1 MMIPVS
7 FRRRSLLTVGAL
19 ALAIGA
25 GPALAQAQTQAKT
38 QTPAKTSAPIEIR
51 AGAAEIAGGA
61 IDGGSGPMVL
71 TGGVQIDR
79 DGSRL
84 VADTATYDPEGASS
98 ASGGVVLT
106 TAQGG
111 VVFADEVVLAP
122 DLQSGLIKG
131 FATRI
136 ENVEFGDGFTPGE
149 VKIAADSAILFS
161 PTVAELNK
169 VIYTPCTIC
178 EADGVTPKAPTWSIA
193 ADQMQVDQDRHLVYL
208 KDAYFQVRG
217 RRVTP
222 TIPYMFAPDQT
233 APRTSGLLPPRLD
246 TRRHGLNWEQR
257 YYQVLSPSADL
268 TIGPQI
274 STNLNPFLNLDLRKR
289 FWSGT
294 TETRAGY
301 TFEQDIEPS
310 GLKFGPHTSRSYLLA
325 NGDFRPVDDWRLGY
339 TAERVSDPFLFDKYG
354 QSDVFV
360 PRGLYFADDH
370 RLISQAYAVRQTP
383 LSYFSATAISV
394 QGLRPTDFN
403 RTFPIIAPLVEAR
416 FEPSGPIAGGRLR
429 IVASAVSL
437 QREQAVS
444 PTLTPPP
451 NAPGIDSR
459 RASLNLDWRRTDTL
473 ASGLR
478 LSPFLLAR
486 GDLYSLDDLPAPS
499 AKRANL
505 SQGQASVGFDLTD
518 PLIRRDPS
526 STTIVEPLLQG
537 VLATKADIDPRIPNE
552 DSQVLEFDETNLM
565 SPDKFSGYDR
575 YVGGPQ
581 LNLGVRVTTNFDSG
595 KMVSGLIGRS
605 FADEGDAA
613 LYPARSG
620 LAEHASDWIAAVE
633 AAPRRNMTLFARARF
648 DADDGSVRRIE
659 AGIDLQNSHTDGYI
673 RYLRDDMDA
682 TGQER
687 QDLDLNIETK
697 VSDHWGVSAYAV
709 RDLEGSGWRRRDFG
723 VYYQDDC
730 LRFDVVYRHRDEFTN
745 TAAGAPSVR
754 PASSLTFGLTLATLG
769 NTR

>member
-1 MMIPVS
+1 MIPLS
-7 FRRRSLLTVGAL
+7 FRSRSLLTVGAL
-19 ALAIGA
+19 ALAVAA
-25 GPALAQAQTQAKT
+25 GPGLAQAQTQD
-38 QTPAKTSAPIEIR
+38 KTSGPIEIN
-51 AGAAEIAGGA
+51 AGNAEIPAGVL
-61 IDGGSGPMVL
+61 DGEGERASGPIVL
-71 TGGVQIDR
+71 TDGVQITR
-79 DGSRL
+79 DGARL
-84 VADTATYDPEGASS
+84 VADTATYDPQGAST
-98 ASGGVVLT
+98 ASGGVVVT

-111 VVFADEVVLAP
+111 VMFGDEVVLAP
-122 DLQSGLIKG
+122 DLQSGLVKG

-136 ENVEFGDGFTPGE
+136 ENVDFGDGFAPGE
-149 VKIAADSAILFS
+149 VKIAADTAIVFS

-193 ADQMQVDQDRHLVYL
+193 ADQVVLDEDRHLVYFR
-208 KDAYFQVRG
+208 DAYFQVKG

-222 TIPYMFAPDQT
+222 TIPVMFAPDQT
-233 APRTSGLLPPRLD
+233 APPTSGLLPPRLD
-246 TRRHGLNWEQR
+246 TRRHGLQWEQR

-274 STNLNPFLNLDLRKR
+274 ITNLNPFLNLDLRKR
-289 FWSGT
+289 FWSGI

-301 TFEQDIEPS
+301 TYERDIEPR
-310 GLKFGPHTSRSYLLA
+310 GLKFGPETSRSYLLA

-354 QSDVFV
+354 QNDVFV
-360 PRGLYFADDH
+360 QRGLYAADDH

-383 LSYFSATAISV
+383 LSYFSASAISV
-394 QGLRPTDFN
+394 QGLRPTDYN
-403 RTFPIIAPLVEAR
+403 RTFPLIAPLIEAR
-416 FEPSGPIAGGRLR
+416 FEPAEEIGGGRLR
-429 IVASAVSL
+429 IVASAVAL

-444 PTLTPPP
+444 LTAAPPP
-451 NAPGIDSR
+451 VAPGIDSR

-473 ASGLR
+473 AGGLR

-486 GDLYSLDDLPAPS
+486 GDLYSLDDVPGPS
-499 AKRANL
+499 SRRVNL
-505 SQGQASVGFDLTD
+505 SQGQASLGLDLTD
-518 PLIRRDPS
+518 PLIRRDAG
-526 STTIVEPLLQG
+526 STTIVEPMLQG
-537 VLATKADIDPRIPNE
+537 VLATKASIDPRIPNE

-565 SPDKFSGYDR
+565 SPDKFTGYDR
-575 YVGGPQ
+575 YIGGPQ
-581 LNLGVRVTTNFDSG
+581 LNVGVRVTTNFDSG

-605 FADEGDAA
+605 FADDGDAA

-648 DADDGSVRRIE
+648 GSDDGALRRIE
-659 AGIDLQNSHTDGYI
+659 AGIDLKNSHTDGYI
-673 RYLRDDMDA
+673 RYLRDDNDA
-682 TGQER
+682 TGQQR

-697 VSDHWGVSAYAV
+697 VSDHWGVSLYAV
-709 RDLEGSGWRRRDFG
+709 RDLEGSGWRRRDLGF
-723 VYYQDDC
+723 YYQDDC

-754 PASSLTFGLTLATLG
+754 PASSLTIGLTLATLG